1 MARDPYW
8 FSDFATLS
16 LQTSAGTTEL
26 AAGIKGATIEAE
38 HQTLERLYTADSTK
52 IESQKQAEFQVPIEL
67 NYVKFEPDFV
77 KQWLGGSGGDATVT
91 SYTDTSDP
99 QKYTLSGDFDNA
111 DGTTQV
117 NITVE
122 GITFPS
128 IPVFD
133 GEQDEFVEWGLSGAG
148 EDITTFDTTTL

>member
-1 MARDPYW
+1 MATDPYW
-8 FSDFATLS
+8 FSDFASLS
-16 LQTSAGTTEL
+16 LQTPSGSTEL

-38 HQTLERLYTADSTK
+38 YQTLERLYTADSTK
-52 IESQKQAEFQVPIEL
+52 IEAQKQAEALVPIEL

-91 SYTDTSDP
+91 SLTDTSDP
-99 QKYTLSGDFDNA
+99 QKYVLNGDFDNA
-111 DGTTQV
+111 DGSTQV

-128 IPVFD
+128 IPLID
-133 GEQDEFVEWGLSGAG
+133 ADQDEFIEWGLSGAG
-148 EDITTFDTTTL
+148 EDVTTFDTTTL